1 MELYSFY
8 RVYTVQCVQI
18 NMEFYLFYQVY
29 RLYQ

>member
-8 RVYTVQCVQI
+8 QVYTLQCVQI